1 MNLSEIETTLAI
13 AGFQEDFSRRKRVNN
28 CCTNIYF
35 QDGGVLCVY
44 DTGTVT
50 LQGNATQVVCEWYE
64 HEVKPKNT
72 KSKVKHLASEAE
84 DFCDAIPPDY
94 ENDDAR
100 CLTAPDMWSEME
112 SQSLDELPP
121 QVVRTSTEIA
131 IGSVSRMQMHP
142 EEKQPLPFLPNND
155 EW

>member
-1 MNLSEIETTLAI
+1 MNLFEIEAALAI

-28 CCTNIYF
+28 CCTNIYL

-44 DTGTVT
+44 DTETVT

-72 KSKVKHLASEAE
+72 KSKVKHLAPETE
-84 DFCDAIPPDY
+84 DFCDAILPDF
-94 ENDDAR
+94 ESDDASY
-100 CLTAPDMWSEME
+100 LTSPDMWSEME
-112 SQSLDELPP
+112 SQSLDEQPSP
-121 QVVRTSTEIA
+121 VVETSTEIA
-131 IGSVSRMQMHP
+131 IGSVSSMLTHP
-142 EEKQPLPFLPNND
+142 EEKQPLPFLSNND